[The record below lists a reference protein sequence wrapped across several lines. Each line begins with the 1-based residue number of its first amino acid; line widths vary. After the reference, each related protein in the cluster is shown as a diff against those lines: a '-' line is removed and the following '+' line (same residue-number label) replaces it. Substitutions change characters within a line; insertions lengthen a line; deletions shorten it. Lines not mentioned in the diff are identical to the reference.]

1 MECRLHARPAEQRC
15 KEGMATA
22 SLPVIV
28 PLVAKGLAFAVHDDE
43 HETAAAMSA
52 QPRRHYVTSFFH
64 QGDQCTL
71 ANVSRFCRFLRDLR
85 SHPRLAAREIVYF
98 VELDAS
104 PLGHMAPFLL
114 ASYLILVEGQTIEAA
129 AAPFAPVVD
138 LLPSL
143 YHLESVG
150 VDIENDGERC
160 LIVFKDSEAAPSH
173 DARNA
178 FRRAAS
184 CDSGGSPRLP
194 PCEREV
200 APEDVRRS
208 VGDSFLRAAT
218 KRSAQRSDSF
228 RNLMRLQSGGTS
240 YSLASTSCHPTPH
253 RSASPSEF
261 PTTPKRNSSFES
273 PMRSSSQ
280 ATHASPLPG
289 VSCSSSPTI
298 FCMAAS
304 PRAIPPPNSDEA
316 PYLAQV
322 ERKASWC
329 GAEPEAGFRKVLA
342 WRREAAG
349 MCDQR
354 QLAAELRSTSVESSS
369 SPTRLATSASVQ
381 TLLK

>member
-1 MECRLHARPAEQRC
+1 
-15 KEGMATA
+15 MATA

-43 HETAAAMSA
+43 HETAAAISA

-71 ANVSRFCRFLRDLR
+71 ANVSCFCRFLRDLR

-104 PLGHMAPFLL
+104 PQGHMAPFLL
-114 ASYLILVEGQTIEAA
+114 ASYLILVEGHTIEAA

-150 VDIENDGERC
+150 VDIENDDARC
-160 LIVFKDSEAAPSH
+160 LIVFQDSKAAPSH
-173 DARNA
+173 DARDALCA

-184 CDSGGSPRLP
+184 CESVGSPRLP
-194 PCEREV
+194 RGEQEV

-228 RNLMRLQSGGTS
+228 RNLMRLNSGGTS
-240 YSLASTSCHPTPH
+240 YSLASTSCHPTPN
-253 RSASPSEF
+253 RSASPFEF

-273 PMRSSSQ
+273 PMRSSS
-280 ATHASPLPG
+280 HASSLPG
-289 VSCSSSPTI
+289 LSCSSSPTI

-304 PRAIPPPNSDEA
+304 PRAIPPQIPVEA
-316 PYLAQV
+316 PSLAQV

-349 MCDQR
+349 MCEQR
-354 QLAAELRSTSVESSS
+354 QLAAELKSTSVESSS
-369 SPTRLATSASVQ
+369 SPTRLATSASIQ
-381 TLLK
+381 TQLK